1 MEYTLKYHQ
10 QCMTE
15 DQVTNSSLKQQ
26 NVSFRAIARVMQ
38 RSAIHYRNVQSAQA
52 TSITSPTETVCRWY
66 INWQRPD
73 FPVATLVTVTDC
85 SGIGA
90 SLSQN
95 P

>member
-10 QCMTE
+10 HFMTE
-15 DQVTNSSLKQQ
+15 DQVRNSSLKQQ
-26 NVSFRAIARVMQ
+26 NVSIRTIARIMQ
-38 RSAIHYRNVQSAQA
+38 RSAIHFRNVQSAQA

-73 FPVATLVTVTDC
+73 FPAAMLVTVTDC
-85 SGIGA
+85 SSIGA